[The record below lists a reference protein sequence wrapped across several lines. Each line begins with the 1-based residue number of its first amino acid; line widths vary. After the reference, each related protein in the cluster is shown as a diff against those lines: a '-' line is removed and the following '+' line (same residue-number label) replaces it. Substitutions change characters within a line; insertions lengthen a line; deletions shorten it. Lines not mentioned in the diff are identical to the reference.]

1 MHKIIAAGGI
11 VTNTEGKILMIFRR
25 GKWDLPKGKLDKGE
39 TIAQCAVREVE
50 EETGLKDIL
59 LGNFLLITE
68 HQYQDPWLKTEV
80 IKETHWYTMKITKEQ
95 ILVPQTEEDI
105 TAIQWVNRKELI
117 ICLQHTYAN
126 IITVI
131 ETFLKTNDFSA

>member
-25 GKWDLPKGKLDKGE
+25 EKWDLPKGKMDKGE

-59 LGNFLLITE
+59 LGDFLLITE

-80 IKETHWYTMKITKEQ
+80 IKETHWYRMKIIKEQ
-95 ILVPQTEEDI
+95 KLIPQTEEDI
-105 TAIQWVNRKELI
+105 TDIRWVNREELNE
-117 ICLQHTYAN
+117 CLQHTYAN

-131 ETFLKTNDFSA
+131 EKFIQNSMS

>member
-25 GKWDLPKGKLDKGE
+25 EKWDLPKGKLDKGE

-59 LGNFLLITE
+59 LGDFLLITE

-80 IKETHWYTMKITKEQ
+80 IKETHWYRMKIIKEQ
-95 ILVPQTEEDI
+95 KLIPQTEEDI
-105 TAIQWVNRKELI
+105 TDIRWVNREELNE
-117 ICLQHTYAN
+117 CLQHTYAN

-131 ETFLKTNDFSA
+131 EKFIQNSMS

>member
-11 VTNTEGKILMIFRR
+11 VTNTEGNILMIFRR
-25 GKWDLPKGKLDKGE
+25 RKWDLPKGKLDKGE

-59 LGNFLLITE
+59 LGDFLLITE
-68 HQYQDPWLKTEV
+68 HQYQYPWLKTEV
-80 IKETHWYTMKITKEQ
+80 IKETHWYRMKITKEQ
-95 ILVPQTEEDI
+95 KLIPQTDEDI
-105 TAIQWVNRKELI
+105 TDIRWVNREELNE
-117 ICLQHTYAN
+117 CLQHTYAN

-131 ETFLKTNDFSA
+131 EKFIQSTV

>member
-11 VTNTEGKILMIFRR
+11 VTNTEGNILMIFRR
-25 GKWDLPKGKLDKGE
+25 RKWDLPKGKLDKGE

-59 LGNFLLITE
+59 LGDFLLITE

-80 IKETHWYTMKITKEQ
+80 IKETHWYRMKITKEQ
-95 ILVPQTEEDI
+95 KLIPQTDEDI
-105 TAIQWVNRKELI
+105 TDIRWVNREELNE
-117 ICLQHTYAN
+117 CLQHTYAN

-131 ETFLKTNDFSA
+131 EKFIQSTV

>member
-11 VTNTEGKILMIFRR
+11 VTNTEGNILMIFRR
-25 GKWDLPKGKLDKGE
+25 RKWDLPKGKLDKGE

-59 LGNFLLITE
+59 LGDFLLITE

-80 IKETHWYTMKITKEQ
+80 IKETHWYRMKITKEQ
-95 ILVPQTEEDI
+95 KLIPQTDEDI
-105 TAIQWVNRKELI
+105 TDIRWVNREELNE
-117 ICLQHTYAN
+117 CLQHTYAN

-131 ETFLKTNDFSA
+131 EKFIQSTI

>member
-25 GKWDLPKGKLDKGE
+25 EKWDLPKGKLDKGE

-59 LGNFLLITE
+59 LGDFLLITE

-80 IKETHWYTMKITKEQ
+80 IKETHWYRMKITKEQ
-95 ILVPQTEEDI
+95 KLIPQTEEDI
-105 TAIQWVNRKELI
+105 TDIRWVNREELNE
-117 ICLQHTYAN
+117 CLQHTYAN

-131 ETFLKTNDFSA
+131 EKFIQNSMS